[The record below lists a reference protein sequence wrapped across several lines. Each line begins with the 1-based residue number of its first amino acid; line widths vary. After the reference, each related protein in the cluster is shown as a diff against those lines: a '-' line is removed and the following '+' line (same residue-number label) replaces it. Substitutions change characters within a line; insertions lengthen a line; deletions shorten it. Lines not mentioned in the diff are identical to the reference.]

1 MKWYAPFYLFFSM
14 LIVGSAFGQDTNQ
27 QDTLVSVDSVNQYV
41 SVVSPSGYPVVV
53 GEDTLF
59 YLTRSQGSMSA
70 EERALIVS
78 ERLKRILEEPDR
90 DFQPV
95 RIVPDSLTLSIRYG
109 DRLIMTLVP
118 ADSTIDFAELR
129 STAVERAQTIQSVLN
144 QDSAVVARTESAIK
158 TIDWKAL
165 GIGILLALAVSLIFW
180 LAARYIGRGVVSL
193 QNKLNQWR
201 DTRIP
206 ALRMQKFQIA
216 SSSQVTDALIGL
228 TKILRIVAILILIY
242 FYIPLIFSFFPWTRG
257 FATTL
262 FGYILSPV
270 KSVLLAIVS
279 YLPDLF
285 FLIVIG
291 GLTHLLLKL
300 VHRFFIALA
309 RGYITFSGFYKDWA
323 IPTYKIVRFL
333 IIAFALVVAF
343 PYLPGSSS
351 PAFKGISIFFGV
363 LFSLGSTSAVA
374 NIVAGAV
381 ITYMRPFKIGDRVKI
396 ADTTGDVI
404 EKTLLVTRI
413 QTIKNVEV
421 TIPNATVLASHII
434 NFSASASD
442 DGLILYTTVTIGYDV
457 PRITVE
463 NLLLEA
469 ARATKGVVE
478 NPAPFVLLTS
488 LNDYHI
494 SYELNA
500 AIKDSHIM
508 AQINSDL
515 NANIIDKFNEAGV
528 EIMSPGYTAVRDG
541 NRTAIPDDYLP
552 KEYSPPAFR
561 FWPWSKKD

>member
-1 MKWYAPFYLFFSM
+1 MIQGLALCQDSSK
-14 LIVGSAFGQDTNQ
+14 SATVQ
-27 QDTLVSVDSVNQYV
+27 LPDSIHQTELNLKQT
-41 SVVSPSGYPVVV
+41 GYPVVV

-59 YLTRSQGSMSA
+59 FLYRPLGSYSA
-70 EERALIVS
+70 EERALVVS
-78 ERLKRILEEPDR
+78 ERLRKILEEPDH
-90 DFQPV
+90 DLQPV
-95 RIVPDSLTLSIRYG
+95 RVVPDSLNLSIRYG

-118 ADSTIDFAELR
+118 ADSTVGQAELR
-129 STAVERAQTIQSVLN
+129 STAIEQARAIQSVLDT
-144 QDSAVVARTESAIK
+144 DSTVLAQTESAIK
-158 TIDWKAL
+158 AVDWKAL
-165 GIGILLALAVSLIFW
+165 GIGVLLALAVSLLFW
-180 LAARYIGRGVVSL
+180 LTARYLGRGDIRL

-201 DTRIP
+201 ETRIP
-206 ALRMQKFQIA
+206 ALRIQKFQMA

-228 TKILRIVAILILIY
+228 TKILRVVAVLILIY
-242 FYIPLIFSFFPWTRG
+242 FYIPLVFSFFPWTRG

-270 KSVLLAIVS
+270 KLVLSAIVS

-291 GLTHLLLKL
+291 VMTHLVLKL

-309 RGYITFSGFYKDWA
+309 RGYITFAGFYKDWA

-333 IIAFALVVAF
+333 IVAFALVVAF
-343 PYLPGSSS
+343 PYLPGSNS
-351 PAFKGISIFFGV
+351 PAFRGISIFFGV

-381 ITYMRPFKIGDRVKI
+381 ITYIRPFKIGDRVKI

-421 TIPNATVLASHII
+421 TIPNATVLGSHIV
-434 NFSASASD
+434 NYSASASD
-442 DGLILYTTVTIGYDV
+442 EALILYTTVTIGYDV
-457 PRITVE
+457 PRKTVE
-463 NLLLEA
+463 QLLLDA
-469 ARATKGVVE
+469 ARATKGVVDD
-478 NPAPFVLLTS
+478 PAPFVLVTG

-494 SYELNA
+494 SYEINA
-500 AIKDSHIM
+500 AVKDSHTM
-508 AQINSDL
+508 AQVNSDL

-541 NRTAIPDDYLP
+541 NKSAIPDPYLP